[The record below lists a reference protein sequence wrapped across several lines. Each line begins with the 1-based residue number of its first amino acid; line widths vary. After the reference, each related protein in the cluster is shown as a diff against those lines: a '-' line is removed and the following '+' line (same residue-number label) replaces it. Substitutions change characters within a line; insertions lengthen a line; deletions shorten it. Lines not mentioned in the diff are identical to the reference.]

1 MSSDHFKQELRAQL
15 DQANKRGAKHIL
27 INSHELQ
34 VAVGG
39 FPRADSVPS
48 CCDVMEN
55 EMKSGDILLVA
66 MTSETGMTVQYFL
79 PRSLG

>member
-1 MSSDHFKQELRAQL
+1 MERKLVSSDHFKQELRAQL

-55 EMKSGDILLVA
+55 EMKSRG
-66 MTSETGMTVQYFL
+66 YFA
-79 PRSLG
+79 SCNDQ